1 MSSCIM
7 VHTEAA
13 PVAKMVDTTTSWLH
27 FPTECGGYVAIF
39 MPYHVA
45 EAMVAAFNGAS
56 VCNIDALIG
65 FVEDVRDHKPTIHSG
80 RHKSGDPAWDEDDLM
95 PVDEFTAFQNDAEAL
110 VGKKRKVTP

>member
-1 MSSCIM
+1 MSSTIM

-13 PVAKMVDTTTSWLH
+13 PVAKRSDENTAWLH
-27 FPTECGGYVAIF
+27 IPIDCGGYVAIF

-56 VCNIDALIG
+56 VCNLDALIG

-95 PVDEFTAFQNDAEAL
+95 PLDEFEAFQADAEAL
-110 VGKKRKVTP
+110 VGKKRKVAP

>member
-1 MSSCIM
+1 MSSVIT
-7 VHTEAA
+7 HTDGA
-13 PVAKMVDTTTSWLH
+13 PVAKRADENVEWLH

-45 EAMVAAFNGAS
+45 EAMVAAFNEAS
-56 VCNIDALIG
+56 VPGYDALLG

-95 PVDEFTAFQNDAEAL
+95 PLDEFEAFQADAEAL
-110 VGKKRKVTP
+110 VGKKRKVAP